1 MSIPNSIFHIRI
13 IFRCQYGYDSPFIED
28 AWPCEY
34 LYNGQGIEY
43 QILAGPVFVVVG
55 TVSALVFGALS
66 DKFHRS
72 DSIMQVGEAPRNE
85 SCVFCRPLL
94 LGIATSVAS
103 ICGILMATAQEYW
116 HLVILRMITS
126 SGYVTP
132 VMRVHATTNSSRNR
146 WLPSGE
152 RLTEGAP
159 RTHL

>member
-1 MSIPNSIFHIRI
+1 MS
-13 IFRCQYGYDSPFIED
+13 
-28 AWPCEY
+28 
-34 LYNGQGIEY
+34 L
-43 QILAGPVFVVVG
+43 
-55 TVSALVFGALS
+55 
-66 DKFHRS
+66 
-72 DSIMQVGEAPRNE
+72 
-85 SCVFCRPLL
+85 VFCRPLL

-103 ICGILMATAQEYW
+103 TCGILMATAQEYW